1 MIQISKIRKI
11 FLIKEKQNTCTVFF
25 GLREG
30 PGYSSEYMSVRN
42 IELIKV
48 DFPKP
53 ASPKKDF
60 YFLENWWKTVNSRNN
75 VEKL

>member
-1 MIQISKIRKI
+1 MSELRNI
-11 FLIKEKQNTCTVFF
+11 FLIQEKQNTCTVFF

-42 IELIKV
+42 MELIKV

-53 ASPKKDF
+53 ASPKK
-60 YFLENWWKTVNSRNN
+60 YFHLMKYS
-75 VEKL
+75 

>member
-1 MIQISKIRKI
+1 MAKFFSQISKMRKI
-11 FLIKEKQNTCTVFF
+11 FFIKRKKITCTVFF

-42 IELIKV
+42 MELIKV

-53 ASPKKDF
+53 ASPKEIF
-60 YFLENWWKTVNSRNN
+60 SFFI
-75 VEKL
+75 KLMKNR